1 MLKNITKYG
10 VKLSLSFSYLWDKL
24 WSPFYKLS
32 MKYCGK
38 NVYLRPTCSDFKGL
52 WNLSIGDGSSIPKG
66 SVFYCTEAPL
76 TIGKKVIFGPNPTII
91 TGDHRIDIIGKY
103 IMDCNEKLPQNDAP
117 VVIEDDVWCGANVTI
132 LKGVTIGRGTVIAAG
147 AVVTKS
153 CPPYSIVGGV
163 PAKILK
169 YRFNKEQILQ
179 HENTLY
185 PIKERLTMEKLEQFY
200 KHKL

>member
-1 MLKNITKYG
+1 
-10 VKLSLSFSYLWDKL
+10 
-24 WSPFYKLS
+24 
-32 MKYCGK
+32 
-38 NVYLRPTCSDFKGL
+38 
-52 WNLSIGDGSSIPKG
+52 
-66 SVFYCTEAPL
+66 
-76 TIGKKVIFGPNPTII
+76 
-91 TGDHRIDIIGKY
+91 
-103 IMDCNEKLPQNDAP
+103 MDCNEKLPQNDAP

-132 LKGVTIGRGTVIAAG
+132 LKGVTIGRGAVIAAG

-185 PIKERLTMEKLEQFY
+185 PIKERLTMEKLEQCY

>member
-91 TGDHRIDIIGKY
+91 TGDHQIDIIGKY